1 MDAFSEKN
9 IKLLTEENRQL
20 ELNKKIESI
29 SLSLTEETA
38 AAWFIFYNKNWPQVQ
53 ELELL
58 IESVAQDEW
67 GPGTSV
73 QFDRNDVLILV
84 SNVDGRQR
92 VLQSQ
97 HTMNSR
103 IGI

>member
-58 IESVAQDEW
+58 IESVAQE
-67 GPGTSV
+67 
-73 QFDRNDVLILV
+73 R
-84 SNVDGRQR
+84 
-92 VLQSQ
+92 
-97 HTMNSR
+97 
-103 IGI
+103 